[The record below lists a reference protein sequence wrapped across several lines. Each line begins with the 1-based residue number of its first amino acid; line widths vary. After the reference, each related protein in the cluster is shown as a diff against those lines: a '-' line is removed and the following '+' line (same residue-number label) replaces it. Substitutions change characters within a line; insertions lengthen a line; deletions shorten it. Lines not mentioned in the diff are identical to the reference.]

1 MVILSK
7 AHSKK
12 VQGASK
18 FINEVD
24 ESIRVV
30 NRVEQ
35 ICNEIKK
42 NSIITYQETTATNKN
57 DNLNN
62 IIKFHNSKSKDLNI
76 SLHFNSAT
84 FKQNGKDIDYTDKP
98 IGIEIFYCSDK
109 GKAQARK
116 YQDKL
121 VKVSGLIDRG
131 IKYDADYK
139 KLGFL
144 RNTTGTSILIELCF
158 VNSKKDV
165 EIYKNKF
172 EDICIALA
180 ELITGEKYIKK
191 SNVEKGVY
199 QVVTQSFSHKENAIK
214 YQEELKKKGV
224 SSFLQYREV

>member
-42 NSIITYQETTATNKN
+42 NSIITYQETTATNKT

-76 SLHFNSAT
+76 SLHFNSAD
-84 FKQNGKDIDYTDKP
+84 FNGKGYTNESV
-98 IGIEIFYCSDK
+98 GIETLYCSEN
-109 GKAQARK
+109 GKKVAEK
-116 YQDKL
+116 YQEKL
-121 VKVSGLIDRG
+121 VKVSGLKNRG
-131 IKYDADYK
+131 AK
-139 KLGFL
+139 KFTNLGFL
-144 RNTTGTSILIELCF
+144 NKTTGTSILIELCF

-165 EIYKNKF
+165 EIYQNKF

-214 YQEELKKKGV
+214 YQKELEKKGI
-224 SSFLQYREV
+224 SSFIQYKEV

>member
-30 NRVEQ
+30 NRVQ
-35 ICNEIKK
+35 QLCAEIKK
-42 NSIITYQETTATNKN
+42 NSIITYQETTATNKT

-84 FKQNGKDIDYTDKP
+84 FNGKDYTNDAV
-98 IGIEIFYCSDK
+98 GIETLYCSDK
-109 GKAQARK
+109 GKKVAEK

-121 VKVSGLIDRG
+121 VKVSGFKNRG
-131 IKYDADYK
+131 AK
-139 KLGFL
+139 KFTNLGFL
-144 RNTTGTSILIELCF
+144 NKTTGTSILIELCF

-165 EIYKNKF
+165 EIYQNKF

-180 ELITGEKYIKK
+180 ELITEETYIKK

-199 QVVTQSFSHKENAIK
+199 QVVTQSFSIKDNAVK

-224 SSFLQYREV
+224 SSFIQYKTM

>member
-30 NRVEQ
+30 NRVQ
-35 ICNEIKK
+35 QLCDEIKK
-42 NSIITYQETTATNKN
+42 NSIITYQETTATNKT

-84 FKQNGKDIDYTDKP
+84 FNQNGKYVDYTDKP

-121 VKVSGLIDRG
+121 VKVSGLLDRG

-165 EIYKNKF
+165 EIYQKKF

-180 ELITGEKYIKK
+180 ELITGETYIKK
-191 SNVEKGVY
+191 SDVEKGVY
-199 QVVTQSFSHKENAIK
+199 QVVTQSFSIKDNAVK
-214 YQEELKKKGV
+214 YQKELEKKGI
-224 SSFLQYREV
+224 SSFIQYKEV

>member
-42 NSIITYQETTATNKN
+42 NSIITYQETIATNKK

-84 FKQNGKDIDYTDKP
+84 FKGKDYTNEP
-98 IGIEIFYCSDK
+98 VGIETLYCSDK
-109 GKAQARK
+109 GKKVAEK
-116 YQDKL
+116 YQEKL
-121 VKVSGLIDRG
+121 VKVSGLKNRG
-131 IKYDADYK
+131 VK
-139 KLGFL
+139 KFTNLGFL

-165 EIYKNKF
+165 EIYQKKF

-191 SNVEKGVY
+191 PNIEKGVY
-199 QVVTQSFSHKENAIK
+199 QVVTQSFSHKQYAVK
-214 YQEELKKKGV
+214 HQEELKKKGI
-224 SSFLQYREV
+224 SSFLQYKEV

>member
-18 FINEVD
+18 FINEVE
-24 ESIRVV
+24 ESIKVV
-30 NRVEQ
+30 NRVEEL
-35 ICNEIKK
+35 CNEMKK
-42 NSIITYQETTATNKN
+42 GSIITYQETKATNKT

-76 SLHFNSAT
+76 SIHFNDAI
-84 FKQNGKDIDYTDKP
+84 FKDNGKDVDYTEKAV
-98 IGIEIFYCSDK
+98 GIEIFYCSDN
-109 GKAQARK
+109 GKVVAKK

-121 VKVSGLIDRG
+121 VKVSGFKDRG
-131 IKYDADYK
+131 IKYDGDYK

-165 EIYKNKF
+165 EIYKKNF
-172 EDICIALA
+172 EKICIALA
-180 ELITGEKYIKK
+180 ELITGETYK
-191 SNVEKGVY
+191 SKSDVEKGYY
-199 QVVTQSFSHKENAIK
+199 QVVTQSFSIKSNAEK
-214 YQEELKKKGV
+214 YQEELKKKCI
-224 SSFLQYREV
+224 SSFIQYKEV

>member
-42 NSIITYQETTATNKN
+42 NSIITYQETTATNKK

-84 FKQNGKDIDYTDKP
+84 FKGKDYTNEP
-98 IGIEIFYCSDK
+98 VGIETLYCSDK
-109 GKAQARK
+109 GKKVAEK
-116 YQDKL
+116 YQEKL
-121 VKVSGLIDRG
+121 VKVSGLKNRG
-131 IKYDADYK
+131 AKNFTN
-139 KLGFL
+139 LGFL
-144 RNTTGTSILIELCF
+144 NKTTGTSILIELCF

-180 ELITGEKYIKK
+180 ELITGETYKPKVD
-191 SNVEKGVY
+191 VEKGYY

>member
-1 MVILSK
+1 MIILSK

-42 NSIITYQETTATNKN
+42 NSIITYQETTATNKK

-84 FKQNGKDIDYTDKP
+84 FNGKDYTNEP
-98 IGIEIFYCSDK
+98 VGIETLYCSEN
-109 GKAQARK
+109 GKKVAEK
-116 YQDKL
+116 YQEKL
-121 VKVSGLIDRG
+121 VKVSGLKNRG
-131 IKYDADYK
+131 AK
-139 KLGFL
+139 KFNNLGFL
-144 RNTTGTSILIELCF
+144 NKTTGTSILIELCF

-165 EIYKNKF
+165 EIYQNKF

-180 ELITGEKYIKK
+180 ELITGEKYNKK
-191 SNVEKGVY
+191 PNVEKGVY
-199 QVVTQSFSHKENAIK
+199 QVVTQSFSHKEYAIK
-214 YQEELKKKGV
+214 YQEELKKKGI
-224 SSFLQYREV
+224 SSFLQYKEV